1 MNPLFLPSLSNSLL
15 REGIVTRKKNR
26 NIVVNRC
33 IKNFKFVIFLR
44 SDCYNFIIG
53 YIHIYIYFFY
63 SKRTTLDF
71 LFQRFLLQNFFVET
85 SREREKERE
94 VEGERNNNWKQLLTV
109 TPFFFIFALS
119 NLIPDSC
126 YPILILVHRSNRGY
140 RSTQLFGSSEA
151 TVFCLPSNTPTAFHR
166 NILIAMNNCRRDKT
180 IPFLFT
186 PPSPL
191 QSKNFRINYRGII
204 IQVWNFGIGSNKWRQ
219 EFDIFGIT
227 H

>member
-1 MNPLFLPSLSNSLL
+1 M
-15 REGIVTRKKNR
+15 EK
-26 NIVVNRC
+26 
-33 IKNFKFVIFLR
+33 
-44 SDCYNFIIG
+44 
-53 YIHIYIYFFY
+53 YIHIYIFFLLET
-63 SKRTTLDF
+63 SNF
-71 LFQRFLLQNFFVET
+71 LFQRSLLQNFFVET

-180 IPFLFT
+180 TYLL
-186 PPSPL
+186 PSPL